1 MYQINILIAEDEERL
16 RKIVVKYLSNE
27 GFRVLEAENG
37 EDALEIFEKN
47 EIDLAILDVMMPKVD
62 GWNVLKK
69 IRENSTIPVLM
80 LTARNSEED
89 TLLGFRLG
97 TDDYVSKPF
106 RTGELVARVKA
117 LLHRTGKLS
126 REEGKESGAIVVNDL
141 AKQVTVAGQ
150 EIELT
155 PKEYDLLL
163 YFINNQNLALSRDQI
178 LNRIWGYSYDGED
191 RTVDTVVKRL
201 RQKLGSEG
209 ERIKTIRGMGYRMD

>member
-37 EDALEIFEKN
+37 EEALEIFEKN

>member
-37 EDALEIFEKN
+37 EEALDIFEKN